1 MQTNASK
8 IAVIPAYNP
17 DSKLLEVI
25 DSLKLHGFT
34 VIVINDG
41 SDPGFSKVFESA
53 SEADMI
59 LTHKR
64 NLGKGSALKTGF
76 DYVRRNFTPPY
87 VVATVDAD
95 GQHETG
101 NILTVARAAKSNPG
115 TLIIGSRRLGSD
127 APIRSR
133 SGNFITRKVLHALT
147 PVKVYDT
154 QSGLRAFD
162 SSLIDLM
169 CEIPGERYEY
179 ETRVMIELTRR
190 GVPIKEVRIMAVYIG
205 DNSSSHFRTWY
216 DAQRI
221 YRVIFRSAGKRV
233 NK

>member
-101 NILTVARAAKSNPG
+101 NILTVARAAKAIPERSLSAAAG
-115 TLIIGSRRLGSD
+115 SEATL
-127 APIRSR
+127 
-133 SGNFITRKVLHALT
+133 
-147 PVKVYDT
+147 
-154 QSGLRAFD
+154 
-162 SSLIDLM
+162 
-169 CEIPGERYEY
+169 
-179 ETRVMIELTRR
+179 
-190 GVPIKEVRIMAVYIG
+190 
-205 DNSSSHFRTWY
+205 
-216 DAQRI
+216 
-221 YRVIFRSAGKRV
+221 RSARAAATSSQGRCFTR
-233 NK
+233 

>member
-1 MQTNASK
+1 M
-8 IAVIPAYNP
+8 
-17 DSKLLEVI
+17 
-25 DSLKLHGFT
+25 
-34 VIVINDG
+34 
-41 SDPGFSKVFESA
+41 
-53 SEADMI
+53 
-59 LTHKR
+59 
-64 NLGKGSALKTGF
+64 
-76 DYVRRNFTPPY
+76 
-87 VVATVDAD
+87 
-95 GQHETG
+95 
-101 NILTVARAAKSNPG
+101 
-115 TLIIGSRRLGSD
+115 
-127 APIRSR
+127 
-133 SGNFITRKVLHALT
+133 LHALT